1 MSRGR
6 SGGGVSGSMGGL
18 SLSGRP
24 AASASWGQGG
34 RGSNYGLGFGMS
46 SSSGNMMS
54 EHSRRK
60 QDDEILAE
68 LERDPT
74 ANGNAA
80 AAAAA
85 AADKAAADE
94 SHSRGRKSRTPHDG
108 DRGGRDKSYTT
119 SLPREDAHRFR
130 ATVRPQ
136 HTHTIARVIRSRC
149 DRQALQMQSTIAF
162 AFQWVCLL
170 TWCFLV
176 R

>member
-1 MSRGR
+1 MSRSR
-6 SGGGVSGSMGGL
+6 SGGGLSGSMVGL
-18 SLSGRP
+18 SLGGGRP
-24 AASASWGQGG
+24 AAAPGWGQGG

-130 ATVRPQ
+130 ATVRP
-136 HTHTIARVIRSRC
+136 HSTRTHSGARHPIP
-149 DRQALQMQSTIAF
+149 L
-162 AFQWVCLL
+162 
-170 TWCFLV
+170 
-176 R
+176 